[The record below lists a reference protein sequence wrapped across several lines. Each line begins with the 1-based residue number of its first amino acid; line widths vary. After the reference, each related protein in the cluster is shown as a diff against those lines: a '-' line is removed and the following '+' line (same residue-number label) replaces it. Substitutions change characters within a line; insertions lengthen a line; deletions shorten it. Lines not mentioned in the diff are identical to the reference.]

1 MARDLF
7 IDTTNRR
14 LAVSTTNLAPATTQR
29 FVRGDTGAFNLYFLE
44 ATGVINNPF
53 KVIDKTSST
62 VKFAIGSRTATP
74 TNGTYTLS
82 FSAETTG
89 AINYSAT
96 SGTIQQSLN
105 LLSSISSAGGVSVS
119 GSLETTFV
127 VRFNNNGAQ
136 TAITANVEQ
145 LIPKTS
151 AFIEE
156 RVAGSSTQK
165 EIQELQFKVD
175 PAVFENTWSDIG
187 TIITATLT
195 TIITGGVSANEVQR
209 LSFSRNPSSGTFRLT
224 VPTYNVLIAS
234 TITNG
239 VFISSENHG
248 LAISQPVILSG
259 FTALTGYTNGSQ
271 YVVKTIPQSNQF
283 TLAITS
289 GASVITGS
297 GEPDESGYAAT
308 ILRQTNPIDH
318 NASPSDVQNLL
329 QVLDSIGSGNVIVN
343 GAQGSYY
350 DFTFINYK
358 GFTDL
363 PVLNGIN
370 NLVGA
375 SAKIASVDFTSSS
388 LRDLLGNNQQTTLD
402 LEIELTDADGIS
414 TMILTPCIVQEQL
427 IY

>member
-119 GSLETTFV
+119 GSPETTFV
-127 VRFNNNGAQ
+127 VRFNNNGARS
-136 TAITANVEQ
+136 TITANVSQ
-145 LIPKTS
+145 LIPSTQAS
-151 AFIEE
+151 IEK
-156 RVAGSSTQK
+156 RITGSSTSQ
-165 EIQELQFKVD
+165 EIQEMQLRLN
-175 PAVFENTWSDIG
+175 PAVYQNTWGDIG
-187 TIITATLT
+187 TTITATLV
-195 TIITGGVSANEVQR
+195 TIITGGAATNEVQR

-239 VFISSENHG
+239 IFISSVNHG
-248 LAISQPVILSG
+248 LSISQPVVLSG
-259 FTALTGYTNGSQ
+259 FTALTGYTNGNQ
-271 YVVKTIPQSNQF
+271 YFVKSIPQSNQF

-297 GEPDESGYAAT
+297 GEPNGSGYAAT

-318 NASPSDVQNLL
+318 NASPTDVQNAL
-329 QVLDSIGSGNVIVN
+329 QVLDSIGAGNVVVN

-350 DFTFINYK
+350 DFTFIGNK

-363 PVLNGIN
+363 PPLSGIN
-370 NLVGA
+370 NLLGA
-375 SAKIASVDFTSSS
+375 SAKTASVDFTSFS
-388 LRDLLGNNQQTTLD
+388 LRDLLENNQQATLD